1 MITHVLHTGVRVAD
15 LQKSIELYQ
24 KLGFR
29 VEEEFTKPEPK
40 CKAAIM
46 KKGEIAFEL
55 FEFEDVAHEYV
66 KYISNHIAF
75 YSDDIE
81 HDVADFVAK
90 GYKLVIPINDGTLLR
105 FAYVQDPSGA
115 FCYELATE
123 KKVTS

>member
-1 MITHVLHTGVRVAD
+1 MITHVLHTGVRVAN
-15 LQKSIELYQ
+15 LQESIGIYQ
-24 KLGFR
+24 RLSFTIEK
-29 VEEEFTKPEPK
+29 EFTKPEPK

-46 KKGEIAFEL
+46 RKGDVAFEL

-81 HDVADFVAK
+81 HDVADFVTK
-90 GYKLVIPINDGTLLR
+90 GYKLVIPINNGALLR

-115 FCYELATE
+115 FCYEIATE
-123 KKVTS
+123 KTTS